1 MQNVPTTPAP
11 EVTEPETTVQTA
23 PVAEPVAPAPEP
35 AKEPEPTVAQ
45 MMGEKKVE
53 NVPIARLN
61 KEIQRKKELEKE
73 VQELREKLASG
84 TTTDTQVT
92 SDLKALAEE
101 HNIDPTFLDKLAKT
115 IKAQA
120 ESDIEEKLRPLTE
133 REAREARDKA
143 FNEHFS
149 KTLEAM
155 PEFKDVVNAS
165 VIKQMAMNPENA
177 EKTFSQ
183 LIEEAY
189 GSSIQ
194 GKRTIETNTPRGGGK
209 HEGLDIER
217 AQKDTKYYKEVMA
230 NPVLKAQYNE
240 GLTSR
245 IRL

>member
-1 MQNVPTTPAP
+1 MSIEPTTPAP
-11 EVTEPETTVQTA
+11 EVKGPETTVQTA
-23 PVAEPVAPAPEP
+23 PVAEPVVPTPEP

-84 TTTDTQVT
+84 TTTETQVST
-92 SDLKALAEE
+92 DLKALAEE

-120 ESDIEEKLRPLTE
+120 ESDIEEKLKPLTE
-133 REAREARDKA
+133 RDARETRDKA

-149 KTLEAM
+149 KTIEAM
-155 PEFKDVVNAS
+155 PEFKDVVNPA

-189 GSSIQ
+189 GNTIQ

-217 AQKDTKYYKEVMA
+217 AGKDGAYFKEVMA
-230 NPVLKAQYNE
+230 NPELKRQYNE
-240 GLTSR
+240 SITSR
-245 IRL
+245 VRL